1 MANKVV
7 ISTQGIAGPAGN
19 FAIDNVNSNIEPEST
34 GLYNLGSSTKKFAQL
49 HASGAANV
57 GTVVSSETS
66 NAPMT
71 VNSTA
76 LVANLNADKLDGA
89 DLSTTTAL
97 GTSDTLVPSQ
107 NAVKTYVDGANVDQV
122 DGCDVSTNTSLG
134 TSNSLIPTQ
143 NAVKT
148 YVDSSTSLGE
158 ANVQVDFNETVTTSD
173 AFIKNKPTVM
183 GSGNSYAAGLVLAGS
198 GTHSGTF
205 LRKDG
210 TWVDPLSAGSVGT
223 SQIANG
229 AVTTDKISDSD
240 VTSGKL
246 GSGAVT
252 TVKIADSNVT
262 TGKIA
267 DANITTAKIA
277 DAQVTTAK
285 IVDANVTTAKLATDA
300 VTTAKITDLNVTT
313 GKIAGDAVTQAKI
326 ANNAVGTDQ
335 IAGSSVTYAK
345 LQDLATMKVLG
356 RTSAGS
362 GDAQELTL
370 HDEDNMSSDSATGL
384 ATQQSIKAYVDANA
398 GAGTVTGLSDTTI
411 TGTPADNE
419 ILAYDNSSSKWINQ
433 TAAEAG
439 VQATIGDGDLT
450 IARTSG
456 LQSALDAKL
465 ANVSEDTTPQLGGN
479 LDVNGNDIVST
490 SNANI
495 DLDPNGSG
503 KVVFKGNAT
512 KGAGQFVLNCE
523 NNSHGITIKGPPHSA
538 AASYTLTLPNDDG
551 SNNQA
556 LLTNGSGVLSWGNV
570 DSLPSQ
576 SSQSGK
582 YLTTDGSSAS
592 WATVSALPSQS
603 SNANKVLTTDGTNA
617 SWSEFEGSIISQTF
631 AASKTI
637 PSGSSM
643 VIAGPVTVASGQTL
657 TVSGTMKII

>member
-19 FAIDNVNSNIEPEST
+19 FAIDSVTSNIEPQTT

-49 HASGAANV
+49 HTSGAANV

-76 LVANLNADKLDGA
+76 LVSNFNADKLDGA
-89 DLSTTTAL
+89 DLSTATAL

-134 TSNSLIPTQ
+134 NSDSLIPTQ
-143 NAVKT
+143 NAVKS
-148 YVDSSTSLGE
+148 YIDSSTSLGE
-158 ANVQVDFNETVTTSD
+158 ANVQVDFNETDSTAD
-173 AFIKNKPTVM
+173 AFILNKPTAM

-198 GTHSGTF
+198 ATHNSTF

-229 AVTTDKISDSD
+229 AVTTDKINDSD

-246 GSGAVT
+246 ASGAVT
-252 TVKIADSNVT
+252 TAKIADSNVT

-326 ANNAVGTDQ
+326 ANGAVGTDQ
-335 IAGSSVTYAK
+335 IAGSAVTYAK
-345 LQDLATMKVLG
+345 LQDLATMRVLG

-362 GDAQELTL
+362 GDAQELYL
-370 HDEDNMSSDSATGL
+370 YDEDNMSSDSATGL

-419 ILAYDNSSSKWINQ
+419 VLAYDSSSSKWINQ
-433 TAAEAG
+433 TASEAG
-439 VQATIGDGDLT
+439 L
-450 IARTSG
+450 
-456 LQSALDAKL
+456 L

-479 LDVNGNDIVST
+479 LDVNGNDIVTT

-592 WATVSALPSQS
+592 WATVATLPSQS

-631 AASKTI
+631 SASKTI

-657 TVSGTMKII
+657 TVSGTMKVI

>member
-19 FAIDNVNSNIEPEST
+19 FAIDSVTSNIEPQTS

-49 HASGAANV
+49 HTSGAANV

-76 LVANLNADKLDGA
+76 LVSNFNADKLDGA
-89 DLSTTTAL
+89 DLSTSTSL
-97 GTSDTLVPSQ
+97 GTSDTLIPSQ
-107 NAVKTYVDGANVDQV
+107 KAVKTYIDDII
-122 DGCDVSTNTSLG
+122 DTNTSLG
-134 TSNSLIPTQ
+134 TSDAVVPTQ

-148 YVDSSTSLGE
+148 YIDQSTSLGE
-158 ANVQVDFNETVTTSD
+158 ANVQADFNEATSTSD
-173 AFIKNKPTVM
+173 AFIKNKPTAM

-198 GTHSGTF
+198 ATHNSTF

-210 TWVDPLSAGSVGT
+210 TWVNPLSAGSVGT
-223 SQIANG
+223 SQIANN
-229 AVTTDKISDSD
+229 AVTTDKINDTD

-246 GSGAVT
+246 ASGAVIT
-252 TVKIADSNVT
+252 SKIADLAVE

-267 DANITTAKIA
+267 NTSITAQKIA
-277 DAQVTTAK
+277 DEQVTTQK
-285 IVDANVTTAKLATDA
+285 LANTSVTSGKLATDA
-300 VTTAKITDLNVTT
+300 VTTIKITDLNVTT

-335 IAGSSVTYAK
+335 IAGSAVTYAK

-362 GDAQELTL
+362 GDAQELYL
-370 HDEDNMSSDSATGL
+370 YDEDNMSSDSATGL

-398 GAGTVTGLSDTTI
+398 GAGTVSGLTDTTI

-456 LQSALDAKL
+456 LQTALNAKL

-582 YLTTDGSSAS
+582 YLTTDGSTAS
-592 WATVSALPSQS
+592 WAAVTALPSQS
-603 SNANKVLTTDGTNA
+603 GNANKVLTTDGTNA
-617 SWSEFEGSIISQTF
+617 AWDEYEGSVLNQTI

-637 PSGSSM
+637 ASGTSLVM
-643 VIAGPVTVASGQTL
+643 AGPVTVASGQTL
-657 TVSGTMKII
+657 TVSGTMKVI